1 MADTTSVDETVST
14 ETKQESKYSPDAQKA
29 IDDLTKK
36 LEKAES
42 ERKKANEQDAEKRL
56 KLKEIEEKKLQDE
69 GKLSELVELRTKER
83 EELAQKVKD
92 LENANQSATTKLQ
105 LIETVRRNE
114 LLAKLPQDKARNY
127 EGFSLDVLETIT
139 KDFAVQPPPGNSQGS
154 DRGAAANGQNGANK
168 KELPLVPFA
177 GSDAPSIKILADILN
192 N

>member
-1 MADTTSVDETVST
+1 MADTTSVDEPVST
-14 ETKQESKYSPDAQKA
+14 ETKQESKYSPEAQKA
-29 IDDLTKK
+29 IDELTKK

-105 LIETVRRNE
+105 LIETARRNE
-114 LLAKLPQDKARNY
+114 LLAKLPQDKAKNY
-127 EGFSLDVLETIT
+127 EGFSLDVLETIA
-139 KDFAVQPPPGNSQGS
+139 KDFAAPPPPGNSQGNE
-154 DRGAAANGQNGANK
+154 RGAGGNGHGGANK